1 MKGLILCAGQGTRLQ
16 PFTYARPKCMLPVNG
31 EPVIVSII
39 NKMVHIG
46 ICEIGIVINASQGQ
60 IPAMLG
66 SGEAYRCSLT
76 YLLQE
81 NSLGLA
87 DAVKSAYSFIQGEP
101 FLLILGDNLIEGSI
115 MPLIDFLGS
124 EKADAS
130 LLLVH
135 VKNPHQFGVADV
147 SINKVVRLEEKSQNP
162 SSDLA
167 VVGAYAFNSDIWK
180 ILDRLEPS
188 KRGEYEL
195 TDAIQLLID
204 QGKHV
209 AYCITTEPFFDIGTP
224 ERWLDA
230 NRYKVSKDSRKQ
242 NIKKQLFHSTDTA
255 IISPVHIDP
264 SVKLYQS
271 VIGPYVY
278 IGPGCILNCC
288 RIENSI
294 LTDHVQLSHVFVRDS
309 IFGSNVKFSGP
320 VDDTKPAKFI
330 MGDKSKV
337 EE

>member
-1 MKGLILCAGQGTRLQ
+1 MENTR
-16 PFTYARPKCMLPVNG
+16 PARTV
-31 EPVIVSII
+31 
-39 NKMVHIG
+39 
-46 ICEIGIVINASQGQ
+46 Q
-60 IPAMLG
+60 
-66 SGEAYRCSLT
+66 T
-76 YLLQE
+76 
-81 NSLGLA
+81 
-87 DAVKSAYSFIQGEP
+87 
-101 FLLILGDNLIEGSI
+101 
-115 MPLIDFLGS
+115 
-124 EKADAS
+124 
-130 LLLVH
+130 
-135 VKNPHQFGVADV
+135 
-147 SINKVVRLEEKSQNP
+147 
-162 SSDLA
+162 
-167 VVGAYAFNSDIWK
+167 
-180 ILDRLEPS
+180 
-188 KRGEYEL
+188 GEYEL